1 MREAPAHSTR
11 SLLGE
16 APRVSTRLTKSA
28 RESLSVPHVG
38 MPAKTVSIVGYGTSS
53 GILNHGKGVLV
64 RRDYSPVLRQAE
76 LHTITIPCW
85 DNRRLS
91 S

>member
-1 MREAPAHSTR
+1 MIDEIA
-11 SLLGE
+11 
-16 APRVSTRLTKSA
+16 KSA
-28 RESLSVPHVG
+28 RVMLSVPHVG

-53 GILNHGKGVLV
+53 GILNQRDDVLV
-64 RRDYSPVLRQAE
+64 RRDYSPVLHQAE
-76 LHTITIPCW
+76 LHTVTIPCW